1 MKTFFILRHAKSSWK
16 NLGISDHD
24 RLLNKRGKHDAPLMG
39 KLLRDQNLIPNL
51 IISSTAIRA
60 ETTANL
66 VAKACNYNGKIVL
79 DKSLYNCE
87 AKDVLNILSR
97 CSNRCNSVLL
107 VGHNPTVEETV
118 ELLTDSP
125 EITMSTCALAH
136 LTITIDKWTDINKKQ
151 VAKAKL
157 VHLWAP
163 KELS

>member
-1 MKTFFILRHAKSSWK
+1 
-16 NLGISDHD
+16 
-24 RLLNKRGKHDAPLMG
+24 
-39 KLLRDQNLIPNL
+39 
-51 IISSTAIRA
+51 
-60 ETTANL
+60 
-66 VAKACNYNGKIVL
+66 
-79 DKSLYNCE
+79 
-87 AKDVLNILSR
+87 
-97 CSNRCNSVLL
+97 
-107 VGHNPTVEETV
+107 VEETV